1 MEAESTQNSK
11 VSPGLI
17 MTVAVLLIIEAAVG
31 LLIRYAMQASGVS
44 TPMMAAV
51 CTAMI
56 MAFIAAG
63 LVICRKWNND

>member
-1 MEAESTQNSK
+1 MGTESTQNSK

-31 LLIRYAMQASGVS
+31 LLIGYTMQASGVS
-44 TPMMAAV
+44 APMMAAV
-51 CTAMI
+51 CIAMI
-56 MAFIAAG
+56 AAFIAAG